1 MSFLAFAVNTFQFV
15 LCLESTAEES
25 LKLETGG
32 EMCVEADNSQL
43 IVELHQHHMY
53 SIGAV
58 ALTRCTLMCVS
69 LKVTQSTYQT

>member
-1 MSFLAFAVNTFQFV
+1 
-15 LCLESTAEES
+15 
-25 LKLETGG
+25 
-32 EMCVEADNSQL
+32 MCVEADNSQL

-58 ALTRCTLMCVS
+58 ALTRCTLMCAS